1 MSLSGR
7 LLASGANS
15 RAGGAISTQSSFG
28 SNPANGRKKKGG
40 ELGVRGGYAG
50 RIIIIYALP
59 VKIFFIFMTFYTET
73 SNI

>member
-28 SNPANGRKKKGG
+28 SNPANGRKKRG

-50 RIIIIYALP
+50 RIIMIYTLP
-59 VKIFFIFMTFYTET
+59 VKIFFIVMTFYTADRC
-73 SNI
+73 